1 MKLIHCADLHLDSKM
16 QTNLTWQKAL
26 ERNEELTQTFEN
38 LVNFAAKNQVQIL
51 IIAGDLF
58 DTEASSNKLLVKRIL
73 QSISKNPQITFF
85 YLRGNHDSQ
94 NVFRKIENLPEN
106 LKFFSSQKWTL
117 YKSKNI
123 CVGGREFFNQI
134 SNAAYQELKLD
145 ENLFNIIILHGQIF
159 SSNNVSSSN
168 LGDKIFSSNEAS
180 GADGK
185 NSNDAG
191 NKNFAKKENAPLI
204 NLQKLSNK
212 NINYLA
218 LGHIHKFSEGELD
231 KIAKNQKVSKWVYS
245 GCLEGRGFDECGKKG
260 FVLLELDEKNNFTQ
274 KFIPFAKREFF
285 QIKVDISSLSDFREI
300 SSKIENEVQNL
311 NSKNFIKIILCG
323 QIDENTELNLE
334 LLKNIFK
341 NRFYF
346 FDIQNQTE
354 SKINFQKYE
363 NDFSLKGEFVRKVQK
378 STLST
383 NEKFEIISTGLKL
396 LSGKEII

>member
-1 MKLIHCADLHLDSKM
+1 MKIIHCADLHLDSKM
-16 QTNLTWQKAL
+16 QANLSWQKAL

-38 LVNFAAKNQVQIL
+38 LVNFASKNQVQIL

-58 DTEASSNKLLVKRIL
+58 DTENSSNKVLIKRIL

-94 NVFRKIENLPEN
+94 NVFSKINDLPQN

-123 CVGGREFFNQI
+123 CIGGREFKNQI
-134 SNAAYQELKLD
+134 SENVYSELNLD
-145 ENLFNIIILHGQIF
+145 PEFFNIIILHGQI
-159 SSNNVSSSN
+159 
-168 LGDKIFSSNEAS
+168 IFNTS
-180 GADGK
+180 K
-185 NSNDAG
+185 Q
-191 NKNFAKKENAPLI
+191 NAPLI

-218 LGHIHKFSEGELD
+218 LGHIHKFSEGELGENF
-231 KIAKNQKVSKWVYS
+231 KISESENHKISKWVYS

-285 QIKVDISSLSDFREI
+285 QIKIDISNLSDFREI
-300 SSKIENEVQNL
+300 SNAVEKEIQNL
-311 NSKNFIKIILCG
+311 SSKDFVKIILCG
-323 QIDENTELNLE
+323 QIDETTELNLE
-334 LLKNIFK
+334 VLKNIFK

-346 FDIQNQTE
+346 FEIQNQTE
-354 SKINFQKYE
+354 AKINFQKYE
-363 NDFSLKGEFVRKVQK
+363 NDFSLKGEFVRNVQK
-378 STLST
+378 AALST
-383 NEKFEIISTGLKL
+383 DEKFEIISTGLKL

>member
-1 MKLIHCADLHLDSKM
+1 MKIIHCADLHLDSKM
-16 QTNLTWQKAL
+16 QTNLSWQKAL

-58 DTEASSNKLLVKRIL
+58 DTEGSSNKLLVKRIL
-73 QSISKNPQITFF
+73 QSISKNQQITFF

-94 NVFRKIENLPEN
+94 NVFSKINDLPKN

-117 YKSKNI
+117 YKSKNL

-134 SNAAYQELKLD
+134 PNSAYEELNLD

-159 SSNNVSSSN
+159 SSSN
-168 LGDKIFSSNEAS
+168 AGDKNFSE
-180 GADGK
+180 
-185 NSNDAG
+185 
-191 NKNFAKKENAPLI
+191 NKQNAPLI
-204 NLQKLSNK
+204 NLQKLKNK

-231 KIAKNQKVSKWVYS
+231 KTKFSENDGTLKNHKISKWVYS

-260 FVLLELDEKNNFTQ
+260 FVLLELDEKNNFSQ
-274 KFIPFAKREFF
+274 KFIPFAAREFF
-285 QIKVDISSLSDFREI
+285 QIKVDISNLSDFREI
-300 SSKIENEVQNL
+300 SSKIENVIQNL
-311 NSKNFIKIILCG
+311 NSKNFVKIILCG
-323 QIDENTELNLE
+323 QISETSELNLK
-334 LLKNIFK
+334 LLENIFK

-346 FDIQNQTE
+346 FEIQNQTE
-354 SKINFQKYE
+354 RKINFQKYE
-363 NDFSLKGEFVRKVQK
+363 NDFSLKGEFVRNVQK
-378 STLST
+378 SALST
-383 NEKFEIISTGLKL
+383 DEKFEIISTGLKL